1 MKITQLLETIVMD
14 KTQLLKMI
22 AMKIT
27 IVFVLHH
34 TGNKHVLTAQH
45 VWLQK
50 TRGGI
55 AHFAV
60 QL

>member
-45 VWLQK
+45 V
-50 TRGGI
+50 
-55 AHFAV
+55 
-60 QL
+60 